1 MNCNCNNKTEKLP
14 DVRIVQGNVLR
25 LAIPLTLRTLE
36 KVGDEIQSTDTDFI
50 PTNNVKIALSKMTKE
65 YKFTPTIEGH
75 IAYIEDEGTLPIG
88 IYSITIIT
96 KDGNGKPLRYKDR
109 GCVGVY
115 DTAAEAGIVPG
126 AEFETGTQ
134 WLDGAVF
141 LSLTAQGGGGIGEET
156 DPIFSASP
164 AAGITQAIINYWNA
178 KQEAIADLGQIRAGA
193 AAGATAL
200 QPGALDGYA
209 TSDAVNRAI
218 ARIQSSID
226 ALMGADDVTVAINT
240 FNEIVAFLD
249 SVENTETLAGIIAG
263 LNTAIAAKYT
273 MPSTRIPTTDLSD
286 EVRDLLAL
294 AYTAVQP
301 SALNGYVT
309 TSTLEGYYTKSE
321 VNGLIP
327 DISGK
332 ANKSEMAVADNNNG
346 TVTIT
351 LKTGTSATVLTQHQ
365 SLAGYA
371 LSSSLAAVATSGS
384 YNDLSNKPT
393 IPAAQVQS
401 DWNAVSGMGVI
412 LNKPT
417 NLSEFTNDLET
428 PSVTVSAT
436 GDVSQALDPNT
447 FYKFGAVDSLDLT
460 LVAGNGLVVYFGR
473 FSTSANWGGT
483 GLTVPSGVTEGTNN
497 PTVEASKTYEF
508 NIMDNVLLLM
518 EV

>member
-1 MNCNCNNKTEKLP
+1 MTVIP
-14 DVRIVQGNVLR
+14 IVQGNLLR
-25 LAIPLTLRTLE
+25 LGIALQ
-36 KVGDEIQSTDTDFI
+36 V
-50 PTNNVKIALSKMTKE
+50 VKITSVEGVVDKQVEDFVPNPNFPVRVLLTRGSMVCE
-65 YKFTPTIEGH
+65 FTATMEGNV
-75 IAYIEDEGTLPIG
+75 AVIEDKGTVHVGKYAL
-88 IYSITIIT
+88 TVLCRDD
-96 KDGNGKPLRYKDR
+96 DGNPMRFKQKDA
-109 GCVGVY
+109 VSFV
-115 DTAAEAGIVPG
+115 DLTAEAGIVPG

-164 AAGITQAIINYWNA
+164 AAGITQAIIAYWNA
-178 KQEAIADLGQIRAGA
+178 KQEAIGDLGQIRAGA

-226 ALMGADDVTVAINT
+226 ELMGADDVTVAINT

-393 IPAAQVQS
+393 
-401 DWNAVSGMGVI
+401 
-412 LNKPT
+412 

-436 GDVSQALDPNT
+436 GDVSQALNPNT
-447 FYKFGAVDSLDLT
+447 FYRFGAVDSLDLT
-460 LVAGNGLVVYFGR
+460 LVAGTGLVVYFGR

-483 GLTVPSGVTEGTNN
+483 GLTVPSGVTEGANN

>member
-1 MNCNCNNKTEKLP
+1 MTVIP
-14 DVRIVQGNVLR
+14 IVQGNLLR
-25 LAIPLTLRTLE
+25 LGIALQ
-36 KVGDEIQSTDTDFI
+36 V
-50 PTNNVKIALSKMTKE
+50 VKITSVEGVVDKQVEDFVPNPNFPVKVLLTRGSMVCE
-65 YKFTPTIEGH
+65 FTATMEGNV
-75 IAYIEDEGTLPIG
+75 AVIEDKGSVHVGKYALTVLCRDD
-88 IYSITIIT
+88 
-96 KDGNGKPLRYKDR
+96 DGNPMRFKQKDA
-109 GCVGVY
+109 VNIV
-115 DTAAEAGIVPG
+115 DLTAEAGIVPG

-141 LSLTAQGGGGIGEET
+141 LSLTAQGGGGISEET

-164 AAGITQAIINYWNA
+164 AAGITQAIIDYWNA
-178 KQEAIADLGQIRAGA
+178 KQEAIGDLGLIRAGA

-218 ARIQSSID
+218 ARIQAAID
-226 ALMGADDVTVAINT
+226 ELMGADDVTVAINT

-286 EVRDLLAL
+286 EVRELLTL
-294 AYTAVQP
+294 AGTAVQP
-301 SALNGYVT
+301 YTLNGYVT

-327 DISGK
+327 DIRGK

-351 LKTGTSATVLTQHQ
+351 LKSGTSATVLTQHQ
-365 SLAGYA
+365 SLAGYV

-436 GDVSQALDPNT
+436 GDVSQALNPNT
-447 FYKFGAVDSLDLT
+447 FYRFGAVDSLDLT
-460 LVAGNGLVVYFGR
+460 LVAGTGLVVYFGR

-483 GLTVPSGVTEGTNN
+483 GLTVPSGVTEGANN

>member
-1 MNCNCNNKTEKLP
+1 MNCNCNNKNEILP

-36 KVGDEIQSTDTDFI
+36 KVGDEIQATDTDFI

-75 IAYIEDEGTLPIG
+75 VAYIEDEGTLPIG

-115 DTAAEAGIVPG
+115 DTAAEAGITPG
-126 AEFETGTQ
+126 IEFEAGTQ
-134 WLDGAVF
+134 WLDAAVF
-141 LSLTAQGGGGIGEET
+141 LAFGGGGGIGEET

-164 AAGITQAIINYWNA
+164 AAGITQAIIDYWNA
-178 KQEAIADLGQIRAGA
+178 KQEAIIDLGQIRAGA

-226 ALMGADDVTVAINT
+226 ELMGADDVTVAINT
-240 FNEIVAFLD
+240 FREIVAFLD

-273 MPSTRIPTTDLSD
+273 KPGTGIPASDLAQA
-286 EVRDLLAL
+286 VRDLLAL
-294 AYTAVQP
+294 AGTAVQP
-301 SALNGYVT
+301 STLNGYVT

-321 VNGLIP
+321 VNNLIP

-428 PSVTVSAT
+428 PSVTVTAT
-436 GDVSQALDPNT
+436 GDVSQALNPNT
-447 FYKFGAVDSLDLT
+447 FYRFGAVDSLDLT
-460 LVAGNGLVVYFGR
+460 LVAGTGLVVYFGR

-483 GLTVPSGVTEGTNN
+483 GLTVPSGVTEGANN

>member
-1 MNCNCNNKTEKLP
+1 MIVIP
-14 DVRIVQGNVLR
+14 IVQGNLLR
-25 LAIPLTLRTLE
+25 LGIALQ
-36 KVGDEIQSTDTDFI
+36 V
-50 PTNNVKIALSKMTKE
+50 VKITSVEGVVDKQVEDFVPNPNFPVRVLLTRGSMVCE
-65 YKFTPTIEGH
+65 FTATMEGNV
-75 IAYIEDEGTLPIG
+75 AVIEDKGTVHVGKYAL
-88 IYSITIIT
+88 TVLCRDD
-96 KDGNGKPLRYKDR
+96 DGNPMRFKQKDA
-109 GCVGVY
+109 VNIV
-115 DTAAEAGIVPG
+115 DLTAEAGIVPG

-164 AAGITQAIINYWNA
+164 AAGITQAIIAYWNA
-178 KQEAIADLGQIRAGA
+178 KQAAIDDLGQIRAGA

-209 TSDAVNRAI
+209 TKDAVNRAI

-226 ALMGADDVTVAINT
+226 ELMGADDVTVAINT

-286 EVRDLLAL
+286 EVRYLLAL

-393 IPAAQVQS
+393 
-401 DWNAVSGMGVI
+401 
-412 LNKPT
+412 

-436 GDVSQALDPNT
+436 GDVSQALNPNT
-447 FYKFGAVDSLDLT
+447 FYRFGAVDSLDLT
-460 LVAGNGLVVYFGR
+460 LVAGTGLVVYFGR